1 MKHLHSAPSNHSFYS
16 TYAKLSRSIK
26 ASGYFAQVVSALT
39 EIGGIFAASLSIL
52 LPVFG
57 ANAVY
62 ISGAVAIIGTAVLEV
77 GLRVTIP
84 QAVDA
89 VLYKRWKGLH
99 LAMSIA
105 VFILGLVLLATSG
118 VLSFKNSQTVVATM
132 VEVPEVDSTKLQGAQ
147 IRYNSD
153 KQLLWREYEAD
164 STTIAER
171 YEKRTEATTAAYEGK
186 LGSAKRELSN
196 VYNRER
202 RTGNSYATAKD
213 RARQNIADVKA
224 ERSAELAAITT
235 EQGAELAALKAE
247 YKTSLKQIEAER
259 SSDLAEVKE
268 QHQAAKGERDAT
280 VNGYGYGLAYFT
292 IICLFIFLAS
302 VILERI
308 HAKGS
313 GIEETVELSQ
323 YDVSPA
329 AIVEAWQAF
338 RERIQTNIRTRI
350 AAFEERTPAAPL
362 PTSKRELY
370 DPTQLAN
377 VRVNLKLDD
386 ENEGE
391 ERTIRIAAK
400 RRQIGFYTQGH
411 NVRKRTNGEGLENAE
426 DSSAPNATVNAT
438 VKNCDNCGT
447 EYTPKVSWQ
456 RFCCEGCK
464 LEFHARKHN
473 GRHYSPNYNRE

>member
-1 MKHLHSAPSNHSFYS
+1 MKHLQSAPSDHSFYS
-16 TYAKLSRSIK
+16 TYAKLSKSIK

-57 ANAVY
+57 ENAVY

-89 VLYKRWKGLH
+89 VLYKRWEGLH

-105 VFILGLVLLATSG
+105 VFILGVVLLATSG
-118 VLSFKNSQTVVATM
+118 ILSFKNSQTVVATM
-132 VEVPEVDSTKLQGAQ
+132 VEVPEIDSTELQGAQ

-153 KQLLWREYEAD
+153 KQLLRREYEAD
-164 STTIAER
+164 STTIAQR
-171 YEKRTEATTAAYEGK
+171 YEKRTQATTAAYAGK

-196 VYNRER
+196 VYNKER
-202 RTGNSYATAKD
+202 RTGQSYATAKD
-213 RARQNIADVKA
+213 RARQSIADVKA
-224 ERSAELAAITT
+224 ERGAELAAITT
-235 EQGAELAALKAE
+235 EQGAELAALKADYRAE
-247 YKTSLKQIEAER
+247 LKQIEAKR
-259 SSDLAEVKE
+259 SDNIAEVKE
-268 QHQAAKGERDAT
+268 QHQAAVGERDNT

-292 IICLFIFLAS
+292 IICLFIFLAA

-313 GIEETVELSQ
+313 GITETVELSQ
-323 YDVSPA
+323 YDVSPPA
-329 AIVEAWQAF
+329 FVEAWQAF
-338 RERIQTNIRTRI
+338 RERIQTNVRTRI

-377 VRVNLKLDD
+377 VRVELAMDD

-391 ERTIRIAAK
+391 DRVIRIPVK
-400 RRQIGFYTQGH
+400 RRQIGFHTQGS
-411 NVRKRTNGEGLENAE
+411 NVRKRTDNEGSENAE
-426 DSSAPNATVNAT
+426 DGSDPNATVNAST
-438 VKNCDNCGT
+438 GHCDNCGT
-447 EYTPKVSWQ
+447 EYTKKVSWQ
-456 RFCCEGCK
+456 RFCKSDCK
-464 LEFHARKHN
+464 LEFHARRHG
-473 GRHYSPNYNRE
+473 GRHYSPNYKKD